1 MSAPAL
7 ARGVPEDTV
16 RLHTAHKSNE
26 LQRYREFANSIAQL
40 KLTPLVEAI
49 PELGGVGQRVGQS
62 MGQVEKRVPAVVPE
76 NLEKS
81 PLLN

>member
-40 KLTPLVEAI
+40 KLQDLTPLVEAI
-49 PELGGVGQRVGQS
+49 PELGGVGQS